1 MASLNIHVPWGLNSG
16 IQLIYAICLFS
27 LFFVVC
33 FFWGGGGY
41 FYHYIHAERKM
52 LQTFV
57 SIHPS
62 TIDS

>member
-1 MASLNIHVPWGLNSG
+1 MASLNIHVPLGLNSG
-16 IQLIYAICLFS
+16 VQLIYAICLFS
-27 LFFVVC
+27 LFFVV
-33 FFWGGGGY
+33 FLGGVGGY

>member
-1 MASLNIHVPWGLNSG
+1 MASLNKHVPWGLNSG
-16 IQLIYAICLFS
+16 IQLVYAICLFS
-27 LFFVVC
+27 LFF
-33 FFWGGGGY
+33 FWGGGY